1 MSKVTKELAQI
12 EFNKWATAKKIKESS
27 RESYKVIEEKII
39 EAICEGILI
48 LNDKLEWE
56 HTLEFPI
63 EGEGIKSTSI
73 LTYKLRI
80 ATGVLNV
87 AFKGIKPDE
96 SDERLVA
103 MIAALTGEPKG
114 IIKALDTSTDYSIA
128 SCIATYFF

>member
-1 MSKVTKELAQI
+1 MKVTKELAQE
-12 EFNKWATAKKIKESS
+12 EFEKWATAKKIKQSA
-27 RESYKVIEEKII
+27 RDSYKSIEEKIVESI
-39 EAICEGILI
+39 SEGILI
-48 LNDKLEWE
+48 LNENLEWE

-63 EGEGIKSTSI
+63 EGAGITSTSL
-73 LTYKLRI
+73 LTYKLRLS
-80 ATGVLNV
+80 TGVLNV

-114 IIKALDTSTDYSIA
+114 IIKALDTSTDYSLA

>member
-1 MSKVTKELAQI
+1 MKVSKELAQE
-12 EFNKWATAKKIKESS
+12 EFEKWAIAKKIKQSV
-27 RESYKVIEEKII
+27 RDSYKSIEEKIVESI
-39 EAICEGILI
+39 SEGILI
-48 LNDKLEWE
+48 LNENLEWE

-63 EGEGIKSTSI
+63 EGAGITSTSL
-73 LTYKLRI
+73 LTYKLRL

-103 MIAALTGEPKG
+103 MIACLTGEPKG
-114 IIKALDTSTDYSIA
+114 IIKALDSSTDYSLA